1 MMTPELVELIGGG
14 IGALLAI
21 LMLSYLLF
29 GDNPLY
35 KLALYIL
42 VGGSVG
48 YALAVT
54 TVTYLI
60 PAVLDIYRGSV
71 QETVLPVI
79 LGLLLLFKASPKL
92 ATLGNFSTAFLVG
105 VGAAV
110 AVGGALLGTII
121 PQSTS
126 AGAGLL
132 LAVGTALAL
141 FAFSFTKQ
149 KQKRAQ
155 GPGDNIAT
163 LLRGFG
169 RALLV
174 AAFGATFG
182 AALIA
187 SLSVLI
193 GRVYI
198 ISDTIQ
204 LLLSTYLGG

>member
-1 MMTPELVELIGGG
+1 MTPELAELIGGG
-14 IGALLAI
+14 VGALLAI
-21 LMLSYLLF
+21 LMLSYMLF

-35 KLALYIL
+35 KFALYIL

-54 TVTYLI
+54 VVTFLI
-60 PAVLDIYRGSV
+60 PAVLDIYHGGV
-71 QETVLPVI
+71 HETALPVI

-121 PQSTS
+121 PQTTS
-126 AGAGLL
+126 AGGGFL
-132 LAVGTALAL
+132 LAIGTALAL
-141 FAFSFTKQ
+141 FAFSFTRQ
-149 KQKRAQ
+149 KQTRA
-155 GPGDNIAT
+155 PGLGSDAVTVI
-163 LLRGFG
+163 RGFG

-187 SLSVLI
+187 SLSVLV
-193 GRVYI
+193 GRIYI

-204 LLLSTYLGG
+204 LLLSRYLGG